1 MSKAEE
7 FRRATEEFWSRMDQK
22 GRPAAGSRKPTL
34 TRGKSDS
41 GNRPGTRRR
50 SALAV
55 AAARKTKRELS
66 ADRPCV
72 HFDEPRCAQARMEV
86 AECSTK
92 LLLPP
97 LPPRS

>member
-22 GRPAAGSRKPTL
+22 GRPAAGARKPTL

-50 SALAV
+50 SALAI
-55 AAARKTKRELS
+55 AAPARKTKKR
-66 ADRPCV
+66 AKR
-72 HFDEPRCAQARMEV
+72 
-86 AECSTK
+86 
-92 LLLPP
+92 
-97 LPPRS
+97 